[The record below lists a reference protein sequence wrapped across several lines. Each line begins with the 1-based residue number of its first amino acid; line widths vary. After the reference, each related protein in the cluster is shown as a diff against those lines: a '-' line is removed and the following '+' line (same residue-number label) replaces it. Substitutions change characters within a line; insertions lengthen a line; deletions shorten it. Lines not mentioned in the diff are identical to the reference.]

1 MELIVIYAA
10 IVVVVAGSALFGLVL
25 WAACALS
32 GRISREEEE
41 RNG

>member
-1 MELIVIYAA
+1 MELIVV
-10 IVVVVAGSALFGLVL
+10 IVVVVIIAGLALTALAL